1 MNGNVAVITGA
12 GSGIGKAV
20 AMRLASLG
28 CSVVCGDVNLAA
40 AQETA
45 DAIGGKGQ
53 QAVAAA
59 VDVSSAASVQAFV
72 ERALQT
78 YGSIQF
84 LVNAAGIWQRKTIEE
99 ISEEEWNRII
109 DVNLK
114 GTFLVIKAVV
124 PHLKQNRFGRIV
136 NFASV
141 AGRSGG
147 VWTGPH
153 YAASKGGVIAMTK
166 NLARE
171 LGPFGINVNAVAPGI
186 IKTPMTETYPA
197 EVMTA
202 TIQRT
207 PLGRL
212 GEPEDVADA
221 VLFLLTDEARF
232 ITGETLEVNGGLL
245 MD

>member
-1 MNGNVAVITGA
+1 MMGNVAVITGA
-12 GSGIGKAV
+12 GSGIGRAV
-20 AMRLASLG
+20 AVRLAGLG

-45 DAIGGKGQ
+45 DAIGAKGQ
-53 QAVAAA
+53 QAVAIA
-59 VDVSSAASVQAFV
+59 VDVSSGASVQAFI
-72 ERALQT
+72 ERSLQT

-84 LVNAAGIWQRKTIEE
+84 LVNSAGIWQRKTIEE
-99 ISEEEWNRII
+99 ISEEDWDRII
-109 DVNLK
+109 DINLK

-124 PHLKQNRFGRIV
+124 PHLKQNKFGRIV
-136 NFASV
+136 NFASI

-153 YAASKGGVIAMTK
+153 YAASKGGVIALTK
-166 NLARE
+166 NIARE

-186 IKTPMTETYPA
+186 VKTPMTDSYPA
-197 EVMTA
+197 EVMTS

-212 GEPEDVADA
+212 GEPEDIADA